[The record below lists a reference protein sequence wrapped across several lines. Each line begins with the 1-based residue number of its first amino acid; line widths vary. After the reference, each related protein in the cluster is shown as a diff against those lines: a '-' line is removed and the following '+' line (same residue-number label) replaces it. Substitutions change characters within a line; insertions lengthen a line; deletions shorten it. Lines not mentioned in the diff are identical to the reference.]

1 LNSEQTNPQRRGQ
14 RSIDVLQLTVSAL
27 TLSALL
33 PLAAAAQAKEAIQI
47 GAVSSVSGV
56 FAQQGEEVL
65 RGIQFAVD
73 EANVKGGVDG
83 RKVMLKIADDESTPE
98 AGRRAAEKMARDGN
112 KLLIGPIASSITLA
126 IGQNLQ
132 RWDAL
137 LAVVASKSDKITGDA
152 CKPRM
157 FRTNHS
163 DAMDL
168 SMVGGWIKEVKENKF
183 GVIATDYV
191 WGRDSSEVFTRS
203 AKAQGKT
210 VSTALYPPMGT
221 KDFSPYIAQLK
232 AAGVDGV
239 WVALVGRDAI
249 AFAKQAQEFG
259 LSSKRILGHAYIMNF
274 LVSATGNATQG
285 VWGNIGYGPE
295 IETPLN
301 KAYVTAWRS
310 KFGRVPTDNE
320 GQAYNGVQ
328 AIFEGVRKAGSVK
341 PGDVAAA
348 LKGATYD
355 SVYGPVTMRAAD
367 NQLVL
372 PNYVGQVKLVDGKLR
387 PVIEERFGKEFTPA
401 ASALCKL

>member
-1 LNSEQTNPQRRGQ
+1 MNSKQTPQRRSQ
-14 RSIDVLQLTVSAL
+14 RSIEVLQRTVSAL

-33 PLAAAAQAKEAIQI
+33 PLAAAAQTKEPIQI

-73 EANVKGGVDG
+73 EANGKGGVDG
-83 RKVMLKIADDESTPE
+83 RKVMLKIGDDESTPE
-98 AGRRAAEKMARDGN
+98 AGRRVAEKMARDGN

-137 LAVVASKSDKITGDA
+137 LAVVASKSDKITGDS

-168 SMVGGWIKEVKENKF
+168 SMIGAWIKDVKESKF
-183 GVIATDYV
+183 GVIASDYV

-203 AKAQGKT
+203 ATAQGKT
-210 VSTALYPPMGT
+210 VAAALFPPIGT

-259 LSSKRILGHAYIMNF
+259 LSSKRILGHAYIMNY

-301 KAYVTAWRS
+301 KAYVAAWRS
-310 KFGRVPTDNE
+310 KFGRVPTENE

-341 PGDVAAA
+341 PGDIAAA
-348 LKGATYD
+348 LKGATYE

-367 NQLVL
+367 HQLVL